1 MQREGGYCAT
11 GKRVKLKRVVFF
23 FFLLQK
29 LEAASVVAFLFGWF
43 CVFF

>member
-11 GKRVKLKRVVFF
+11 GKRVKLKRVVL